1 MKTKGLNAFQL
12 KLLMA
17 FLMVFDH
24 LEKIPGLLSGEWVSI
39 FHALTRCVAVWFAFA
54 AVEGFLYTRSR
65 LLYNIRLFLWS
76 AIMFVGNTILN
87 LLFQSKGVQIY
98 SNIFLTLACGVLVL
112 NIFFGINQTSNPV
125 DIKRQPIRFILGI
138 VVCLLVL

>member
-17 FLMVFDH
+17 VLMVFDH
-24 LEKIPGLLSGEWVSI
+24 LEKIPGLLSGECVSI

-65 LLYNIRLFLWS
+65 LLY
-76 AIMFVGNTILN
+76 
-87 LLFQSKGVQIY
+87 
-98 SNIFLTLACGVLVL
+98 
-112 NIFFGINQTSNPV
+112 
-125 DIKRQPIRFILGI
+125 
-138 VVCLLVL
+138 